1 LIHQPDAEPA
11 ELEIFRAV
19 APSKAS
25 RAARTLERAQ
35 SNVTTRISSWK
46 AILAWRCF
54 IATAAHDAHARGP
67 RLLGYADHLL
77 ALAEEAASR
86 CGRYPSGK
94 PHRRM
99 EARRPRACRAA
110 GALSRRW
117 PEVQVEIQTGTT
129 AALVDAVLNHR
140 IDCALVAHPG
150 TAPRARLTWRT
161 WDRDGRH
168 VAVQ

>member
-1 LIHQPDAEPA
+1 MKHGGRAPA
-11 ELEIFRAV
+11 KPLARYH
-19 APSKAS
+19 
-25 RAARTLERAQ
+25 AA
-35 SNVTTRISSWK
+35 
-46 AILAWRCF
+46 
-54 IATAAHDAHARGP
+54 
-67 RLLGYADHLL
+67 
-77 ALAEEAASR
+77 
-86 CGRYPSGK
+86 
-94 PHRRM
+94 
-99 EARRPRACRAA
+99 
-110 GALSRRW
+110 W